1 MAEEKKPTELAHAS
15 WAVAPG
21 FNVPN
26 GNFYGGFDATN
37 QQLGLA
43 PEKLLI
49 PRDYHSVVRM
59 SYDFYQRGGMA
70 ATVVNRLSELSITKL
85 RNGQRKT
92 GDEANTYFEAILTRQ
107 PSRMMRFIR
116 TMALEY
122 FLSGMVLPKVDWKE
136 MTGEEISPK
145 LKRGKIYMVPVFD
158 LYPPLLVNVVWANW
172 GKREY
177 FLKLPKEDIK
187 LIKNGGSKVKEQQ
200 LKYEIYREYF
210 PQYVE
215 TIRNG
220 NDRIKIDVDPL
231 LRKEVSF
238 NPYPTPYFFNV
249 LEGLVFKQTLRRM
262 DFAVAS
268 RIVNAI
274 LLVQEGSDQFP
285 LTKETEANLD
295 ELKAQIL
302 ARAGDTRAME
312 RLFFLF
318 SNHTTK
324 LTWIMPDVTAMLNQ
338 EKYQQAN
345 EEISEGL
352 GFARILVTGE
362 SRNAQAAELSTWAIQ
377 PMMEELR
384 DMIEEWITTIYEEAA
399 ELNNFRNPPEAAF
412 TPIKLQDFVKTA
424 AVFAQAY
431 REGNVSRTTR
441 DEMIGL
447 DFKTE
452 AELMTDELEDIKK
465 VTEKGEYPE
474 MPYNT
479 QVVPGLG
486 GPGGVPNQKRGGR
499 PIGTSNVPVNNRN
512 NGVKPPNQV
521 QTSIGRQTKS
531 PESKAASAEV
541 WDDQKVIE
549 LMDRIATANG
559 ITIDL
564 EALGLNTP
572 PENGE

>member
-1 MAEEKKPTELAHAS
+1 MEEQKPSQLAQAS
-15 WAVAPG
+15 WAVTPG
-21 FNVPN
+21 YNQT
-26 GNFYGGFDATN
+26 GNFYGGMDAAN
-37 QQLGLA
+37 QSLGLA
-43 PEKLLI
+43 PEKLI
-49 PRDYHSVVRM
+49 VPRDFHSVVRM

-70 ATVVNRLSELSITKL
+70 STVINRLQELSITTL

-92 GDEANTYFEAILTRQ
+92 GNEANAYYEALLTRS

-122 FLSGMVLPKVDWKE
+122 YLSGLVLPKVEWQKVL
-136 MTGEEISPK
+136 GEDISPK
-145 LKRGKIYMVPVFD
+145 LKAGKEYMMPVFD
-158 LYPPLLVNVVWANW
+158 MYPPLLVNVVWASW

-177 FLKLPKEDIK
+177 YLKIPKEDIK
-187 LIKNGGSKVKEQQ
+187 LVKNKGGRLKEQQ
-200 LKYEIYREYF
+200 LKYQAYREFF
-210 PQYVE
+210 PQFVDVIE
-215 TIRNG
+215 NG
-220 NDRIKIDVDPL
+220 DDRLKIDVDPI

-238 NPYPTPYFFNV
+238 SPYPTPYFYNV
-249 LEGLVFKQTLRRM
+249 LEALVFKQALRKM

-268 RIVNAI
+268 RVINAI

-285 LTKETEANLD
+285 LTKETEGNLE
-295 ELKAQIL
+295 ELKKQIL
-302 ARAGDTRAME
+302 ARAGDYRALE

-324 LTWIMPDVTAMLNQ
+324 LTWIMPDVQAMLNQ
-338 EKYQQAN
+338 EKYAQAN

-384 DMIEEWITTIYEEAA
+384 AMLIEWITEIYEEAA
-399 ELNNFRNPPEAAF
+399 DLNNFRNPPVAAF

-447 DFKTE
+447 DFETE
-452 AELMTDELEDIKK
+452 VELMMDEHELMDDLPKSF
-465 VTEKGEYPE
+465 PE

-479 QVVPGLG
+479 QVVPGAG
-486 GPGGVPNQKRGGR
+486 GIGGAPTQRNGGR
-499 PIGTSNVPVNNRN
+499 PVGTQNTPLNKRN
-512 NGVKPPNQV
+512 TGVKPKNQMPTSKNK
-521 QTSIGRQTKS
+521 QTSNPT
-531 PESKAASAEV
+531 SKAASADEILSDEEV
-541 WDDQKVIE
+541 IN
-549 LMDRIATANG
+549 LMDRIASERG
-559 ITIDL
+559 IEINL
-564 EALGLNTP
+564 ESLGLKIS